1 MSDTNTMT
9 TNEHEPD
16 TELTPTAQAPEVA
29 EAWSLDDTA
38 DEHPADNEQQPRR
51 HGLAVSLGLVALVV
65 GIIGCVILLAGVFFT
80 WHRANHTEPVH
91 VPAPTSAPVAPAPS
105 APVSTVTENKDA
117 AYVALLRGHGYT
129 QKTPTPIRLVTL
141 TGPAGNANKADL
153 KSTLPA
159 SF

>member
-1 MSDTNTMT
+1 MT

-91 VPAPTSAPVAPAPS
+91 VPAPTSAPVAAAPS

-117 AYVALLRGHGYT
+117 AYVALLREHGYT